1 MVRSPISYHTMTNLF
16 CRYYSVVGLNLGFFK
31 VSIDNSTPQRLTAK
45 RNSAMSQQL
54 LWSNTSLDPG
64 RHTVTITHDDTD
76 VESIF
81 GLDFF
86 RSVINNCPSVWGSE
100 SGDCVG
106 VEDSST
112 LPAGYITGNMP
123 ETRV

>member
-1 MVRSPISYHTMTNLF
+1 MVCLAISCHTMTTLF
-16 CRYYSVVGLNLGFFK
+16 RRYYSVVGLNLGFFK

-64 RHTVTITHDDTD
+64 KHTVTLTHDDDTG
-76 VESIF
+76 VEALL

-86 RSVINNCPSVWGSE
+86 RSVIN
-100 SGDCVG
+100 
-106 VEDSST
+106 
-112 LPAGYITGNMP
+112 I
-123 ETRV
+123 